1 MLAAGVATWRV
12 WLQHGGPMPVAMA
25 GHSLGEYTALV
36 CSQALDFRVAV
47 DLVRFRGQAMQ
58 RAVPLG
64 EGAMAAVLGLDDAEL
79 AAACQE
85 AAQGQVVEPVNFNA
99 PGQVVIAGHAA
110 AVARAI
116 DAAKLRGAKRAMALP
131 VSVPSHS
138 SLMIGAADQLA
149 ERLLTVDLAVPAVPA
164 VYTVDVQTHQSPD
177 GIRRALREQL
187 FKPVRWADTVR
198 AMIASGVTTF
208 VECGPGRVLDLARQA
223 HRAATR
229 TADAGHR
236 RSGFAC
242 SRTDRGTGDSSML
255 ENEVALVTGAS
266 RGIGRAIALEL
277 GRRGARVVGTATTE
291 QGAASIGEALAAAG
305 IQGRG
310 VVLDVS
316 SDSSVEQCFKDIEAR
331 EGTPTVLVNNAG
343 ITHDG
348 LLMRMSADRLAVG
361 DRDGPLVRLPDLQGG
376 HARHDEGAA
385 WPHHQHRVGR
395 GGDGQRRPDK
405 LFGREGRHDRLLE
418 EPGAG
423 RSARGASPSTWW
435 RPGSSSPT

>member
-1 MLAAGVATWRV
+1 
-12 WLQHGGPMPVAMA
+12 MPVAMA

-36 CSQALDFRVAV
+36 CSQALDFRAAV

-149 ERLLTVDLAVPAVPA
+149 ERLLAVELAVPEVPA

-208 VECGPGRVLDLARQA
+208 VECGPGRVLTSLGKRIERRPELRMLAI
-223 HRAATR
+223 
-229 TADAGHR
+229 D
-236 RSGFAC
+236 
-242 SRTDRGTGDSSML
+242 DPDS
-255 ENEVALVTGAS
+255 
-266 RGIGRAIALEL
+266 
-277 GRRGARVVGTATTE
+277 
-291 QGAASIGEALAAAG
+291 LAAA
-305 IQGRG
+305 
-310 VVLDVS
+310 LTA
-316 SDSSVEQCFKDIEAR
+316 AR
-331 EGTPTVLVNNAG
+331 EN
-343 ITHDG
+343 
-348 LLMRMSADRLAVG
+348 
-361 DRDGPLVRLPDLQGG
+361 Q
-376 HARHDEGAA
+376 HA
-385 WPHHQHRVGR
+385 
-395 GGDGQRRPDK
+395 
-405 LFGREGRHDRLLE
+405 
-418 EPGAG
+418 
-423 RSARGASPSTWW
+423 
-435 RPGSSSPT
+435 